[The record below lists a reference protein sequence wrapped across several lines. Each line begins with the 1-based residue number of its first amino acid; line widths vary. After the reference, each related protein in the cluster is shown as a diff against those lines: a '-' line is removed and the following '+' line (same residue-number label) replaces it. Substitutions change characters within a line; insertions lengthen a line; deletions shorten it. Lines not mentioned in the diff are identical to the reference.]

1 MTQSSRGL
9 RSLSALDQFIVGCL
23 ILLLLVFGLELM
35 LLVPCGGWHN
45 LPTCTASVKTNG
57 AWTDY
62 FAIDPFWS
70 SMPDWYVVV
79 MNFQDFLFNPFWGLS
94 LVMYL
99 MHRQDTPWF
108 RTATI
113 IVSSMIITTS
123 AVVFLTQAAHPG
135 ITGNQ
140 LGLLLVINAGWALLP
155 ALFIFRMHSAGRAG
169 GSRVDTH

>member
-9 RSLSALDQFIVGCL
+9 RSLSTLDQFIVGCL

-35 LLVPCGGWHN
+35 LLIPCGGWHN

-79 MNFQDFLFNPFWGLS
+79 MDFQDFLFNPFWGLS

-99 MHRQDTPWF
+99 LHRQDTPWF

-155 ALFIFRMHSAGRAG
+155 ALFIFRMHSAGKAG
-169 GSRVDTH
+169 GPRVDSH